1 MIVYVYCIYYMMIHT
16 LGLDNLMI
24 SQNDDPRR
32 KDHGIQSSEGLA
44 QPRVLPQRGMRRGT
58 ASQDKNLQF
67 KESKLL

>member
-1 MIVYVYCIYYMMIHT
+1 MAK
-16 LGLDNLMI
+16 

-67 KESKLL
+67 KESKLLWVELSKFSPNFLSKFV